1 MYSRSGG
8 VILFTCMCIVTAH
21 TFFYYNAIL
30 MQPGNIGRYTQLKI
44 GKKILPQIFLD
55 IMNILKYW
63 EIDF

>member
-30 MQPGNIGRYTQLKI
+30 MQPGNIGRYTAKNRQKNTTSN
-44 GKKILPQIFLD
+44 ILRYYEHPQIL
-55 IMNILKYW
+55 
-63 EIDF
+63 

>member
-1 MYSRSGG
+1 
-8 VILFTCMCIVTAH
+8 LFTCMCIVTAH

-55 IMNILKYW
+55 IMNILKYC